1 MNRKQLIAAVAIA
14 LVGSSAMAFEAT
26 EFVDAPSAATRASV
40 LAERTQSPAAVV
52 VSRGEATQF
61 ADVPAT
67 APRDGVRAEARAAA
81 HAHKFNELY
90 AG

>member
-1 MNRKQLIAAVAIA
+1 
-14 LVGSSAMAFEAT
+14 
-26 EFVDAPSAATRASV
+26 
-40 LAERTQSPAAVV
+40 
-52 VSRGEATQF
+52 
-61 ADVPAT
+61 VPAT